1 MLTPQF
7 LNKKDPIAIWGTHL
21 PHWYQPEKTVFI
33 TFRLAD
39 SLPASKRKEITIEL
53 LNIEEETNKE
63 NKKARQK
70 AIMNKMEQWLNS
82 GYGLCLLAQ
91 SEIRSIVEKSLRYY
105 DDNEW
110 HLHAYVIM
118 PNHIH
123 ILATPIAEKSCQQ
136 IINNVKS
143 YTQHCVQTEHLWQKG
158 AFDHTVRNEESF
170 KKIIN
175 YIADNPKH
183 LPQSSFTL
191 YVEKESD
198 YLLG

>member
-1 MLTPQF
+1 MLTPKF

-53 LNIEEETNKE
+53 LNIEEEINKE

-70 AIMNKMEQWLNS
+70 AIMNKMEQWLNN
-82 GYGLCLLAQ
+82 GYGSCLLAQ
-91 SEIRSIVEKSLRYY
+91 SEIRNIVEKSLRYF
-105 DDNEW
+105 DDKEW
-110 HLHAYVIM
+110 HLHAFVIM

-123 ILATPIAEKSCQQ
+123 ILA
-136 IINNVKS
+136 NNVKS

>member
-1 MLTPQF
+1 MFTPKF
-7 LNKKDPIAIWGTHL
+7 LNKKEPIAIWGKHL
-21 PHWYQPEKTVFI
+21 PHWYQPDKTVFI

-39 SLPASKRKEITIEL
+39 SLPASRRKEITIEL
-53 LNIEEETNKE
+53 INIEETNKE
-63 NKKARQK
+63 NQKARRK

-82 GYGLCLLAQ
+82 GYGSCLLAQ
-91 SEIRSIVEKSLRYY
+91 SEVRNIVEQSLQYF
-105 DDNEW
+105 DNKDW

-123 ILATPIAEKSCQQ
+123 ILATPITEIPCQQ

-143 YTQHCVQTEHLWQKG
+143 YTQHCIQTEHLWQKG
-158 AFDHTVRNEESF
+158 MFDHTVRNEESF

-183 LPQSSFTL
+183 LPPTSFTI
-191 YVEKESD
+191 Y
-198 YLLG
+198 